1 MKNLF
6 IIIFTLFFSLYSS
19 SSNASI
25 ELVSHESLVNLK
37 DKKIL
42 ALLKETC
49 DIIQSNNVQ
58 AGSMAKDVEYARIL
72 LDLGY
77 DFIAFYNDAAALNS
91 YFQDSLIK
99 IKKP

>member
-19 SSNASI
+19 STNASI

-42 ALLKETC
+42 LAGATG
-49 DIIQSNNVQ
+49 NN
-58 AGSMAKDVEYARIL
+58 GSHILYL
-72 LDLGY
+72 LDKLDLNPDIHPLPPSCQKLGNAPQY
-77 DFIAFYNDAAALNS
+77 S
-91 YFQDSLIK
+91 VQYFNLLF
-99 IKKP
+99 